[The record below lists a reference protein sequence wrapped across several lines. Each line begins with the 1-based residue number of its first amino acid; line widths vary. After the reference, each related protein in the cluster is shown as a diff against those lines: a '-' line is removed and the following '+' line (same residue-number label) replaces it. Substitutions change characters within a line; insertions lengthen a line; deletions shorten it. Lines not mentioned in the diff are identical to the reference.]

1 MRKLLLLIFSTA
13 IFSSNYGQNV
23 TVTATVGTL
32 FGTYPTLKGAFDN
45 INSGVHKGVISISI
59 IANTTEVASAVL
71 NASAGSSNYTAVTIQ
86 PLGARTV
93 SGSLAAPLID
103 LNGADNVTINGL
115 NTGGNSL
122 DISNTSTSNLTNT
135 STIRF
140 ILDAT
145 NDLVTNCTIEGAGT
159 SATFGTI
166 YFSTGP
172 ATGNDGSTISN
183 NIITSAGG
191 NLPTNA
197 IYSSGTAGFDNTSNS
212 ILNNNIQ
219 DYYNPAAASNG
230 ILLAANS
237 SAWTITGNK
246 FFQSATRTSTVE
258 VYIGLLILLQ
268 PRV

>member
-1 MRKLLLLIFSTA
+1 M
-13 IFSSNYGQNV
+13 
-23 TVTATVGTL
+23 
-32 FGTYPTLKGAFDN
+32 
-45 INSGVHKGVISISI
+45 
-59 IANTTEVASAVL
+59 
-71 NASAGSSNYTAVTIQ
+71 
-86 PLGARTV
+86 
-93 SGSLAAPLID
+93 ID

-140 ILDAT
+140 LVDAS
-145 NDLVTNCTIEGAGT
+145 NDLITNCTIEGAGT

-197 IYSSGTAGFDNTSNS
+197 IYSSGTAGFENSGNS

-219 DYYNPAAASNG
+219 DYFNPAAASNG

-246 FFQSATRTSTVE
+246 FFQSATRTSTAGNTQRAINIITASGVGYT
-258 VYIGLLILLQ
+258 VSNNIIGYANASGTGVTTYAGAFANRFLGIEMTVGTATVSSVQGNTVNGINLSTSASNATAWYFL
-268 PRV
+268 RYFYFGWKCEHWYNYR